1 MKTAIGHATRH
12 LGFTLRALR
21 HRNYRLF
28 FGGQLVSL
36 CGTWMTNVATGWLVY
51 QLTGSPLMLGMVTF
65 AGQFPV
71 FILGPFAGLLG
82 DRVDKRRG
90 LVVLQTLSMLQS
102 FALAAMTL
110 GGQASVAGLIALNVV
125 QGIIMAFDIPM
136 RQAFLAEMIE
146 DRRDLGNAIALNS
159 SMFNAARLVG
169 PALGAA
175 VIASVGEGWCFFIDG
190 CSFLAV
196 IASFLLMRLP
206 AASTRTRHGGA
217 LADFLAGWH
226 TVSRPGPIRRII
238 SLIAVVSLLG
248 APYITMLP
256 MFARTILQGDAHTL
270 GLLMS
275 SSGAGA
281 FLGALWLAGRRS
293 VLGLGALIPYAAGA
307 FGLSII
313 GFALSRSLWLS
324 LILLFIGGF
333 SLMIQLAAS
342 NTLIQ
347 TIVDD
352 DKRSR
357 VMSFYMMAFIG
368 TAPFGSLIIGSLAE
382 RIGPSTTIIIGGAC
396 CVVAAAVFLSGL
408 EQLRESVRP
417 IYRRLGILP
426 EIRTAA
432 EEASKLTF
440 EARE

>member
-1 MKTAIGHATRH
+1 MKSVIKHVARH

-28 FGGQLVSL
+28 FGGQIVSL

-51 QLTGSPLMLGMVTF
+51 RLTGSPLMLGVVTF

-71 FILGPFAGLLG
+71 FVLGPFAGILG

-90 LVVLQTLSMLQS
+90 LVVLQTFSMLQS

-110 GGQASVAGLIALNVV
+110 GGHVSIVGLIALNVV
-125 QGIIMAFDIPM
+125 QGIITAFDIPM
-136 RQAFLAEMIE
+136 RQAFLSEMIE
-146 DRRDLGNAIALNS
+146 DRNDLGNAIALNS
-159 SMFNAARLVG
+159 SMFNAARLAG

-175 VIASVGEGWCFFIDG
+175 VIAVAGEGWCFFIDG

-196 IASFLLMRLP
+196 IASFLLMRIP
-206 AASTRTRHGGA
+206 VARTGARRAGA
-217 LADFLAGWH
+217 LADLLVGWH

-248 APYITMLP
+248 APYVTMMP
-256 MFARTILQGDAHTL
+256 MFARSVLHGDAHTL

-307 FGLSII
+307 FGFSII
-313 GFALSRSLWLS
+313 GFALSRILWLS
-324 LILLFIGGF
+324 LVFLFVGGC
-333 SLMIQLAAS
+333 SLMIQLASS

-368 TAPFGSLIIGSLAE
+368 TAPFGSLIIGSLSE
-382 RIGPSTTIIIGGAC
+382 HIGPRTTIIIGGIC
-396 CVVAAAVFLSGL
+396 CVVGAAVFLSGL
-408 EQLRESVRP
+408 EQLRASVRP
-417 IYRRLGILP
+417 IYRRIGILP
-426 EIRTAA
+426 EIRKAS
-432 EEASKLTF
+432 EEASRITF
-440 EARE
+440 ETRD